1 MTITVIIC
9 AYTAD
14 RWDDIL
20 EAIASV
26 RAQQHP
32 VLEIILVVDHNDELF
47 ERATAA
53 LPDTVVLKN
62 QQARGLSGGR
72 NTGIAAAR
80 GDLIA
85 FLDDDAVADGAWL
98 SCMSGHF
105 IDPLVLGVGAKSN
118 PLWLGARPH
127 WFPDEFLWVVGCT
140 HSGLEGGRVRNVMGG
155 TMCVRRDVFDRTGGF
170 AHWLGRTGSKL
181 PISCE
186 ETEFCIRANQA
197 CAPGWFEYEPT
208 AVIQHKI
215 KAERLTFRY
224 FLTRC
229 WAEGISKAR
238 LMAGVGSPGDLSV
251 ERSYVI
257 RVLGRGVAK
266 GSVDTFV
273 RRDSGGV
280 LRAAAIFSGF
290 AAATIGFAY
299 ARLSAVFVAPK
310 SAVENRVKRAIASGP
325 HRSV

>member
-1 MTITVIIC
+1 MNITVIIC

-26 RAQQHP
+26 RAQQQP
-32 VLEIILVVDHNDELF
+32 VLEIILVVDHNDALYA
-47 ERATAA
+47 RSTAA
-53 LPDTVVLKN
+53 LPDVVVLKN

-80 GDLIA
+80 GDIIA

-98 SCMSGHF
+98 SSMSRHF
-105 IDPLVLGVGAKSN
+105 AERLVLGVGAKSN
-118 PLWLGARPH
+118 PLWLGERPR

-140 HSGLEGGRVRNVMGG
+140 HSGQGAGRVRNVMGG
-155 TMCVRRDVFDRTGGF
+155 TMCVRREVFERTGGF

-186 ETEFCIRANQA
+186 ETEFCMRANRA
-197 CAPGWFEYEPT
+197 CAPGWFEYEPE
-208 AVIQHKI
+208 AVIGHKV
-215 KAERLTFRY
+215 KADRVTFKY

-238 LMAGVGSPGDLSV
+238 LIASMGGPGDLSL

-257 RVLGRGVAK
+257 KVLGRGMAS
-266 GSVDTFV
+266 GLADSAM
-273 RRDSGGV
+273 RRDPGGI
-280 LRAAAIFSGF
+280 LRSAAICCGLAST
-290 AAATIGFAY
+290 TIAFAY
-299 ARLSAVFVAPK
+299 ARTSALFAMPAP
-310 SAVENRVKRAIASGP
+310 AVEKPAEGIVASHP
-325 HRSV
+325 QHSA